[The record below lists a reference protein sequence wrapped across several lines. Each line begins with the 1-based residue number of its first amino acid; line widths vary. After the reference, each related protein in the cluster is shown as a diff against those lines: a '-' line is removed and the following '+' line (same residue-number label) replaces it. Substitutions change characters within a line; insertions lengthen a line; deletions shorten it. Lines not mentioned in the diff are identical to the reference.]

1 VAVAASLFAF
11 PAISVSS
18 ESAFDGHWAVEIVP
32 ESGDCRARTVALKVD
47 EGEISYAGFGA
58 RADGN
63 ISPEGALSV
72 TISRLDKVVNASGS
86 VAGTTGVGNWASPDC
101 EGTWVARRS

>member
-1 VAVAASLFAF
+1 LTAFFAAPATAV
-11 PAISVSS
+11 PS
-18 ESAFDGHWAVEIVP
+18 ESAFDGRWAVEIVP

-63 ISPEGALSV
+63 ISPDGALYV
-72 TISRLDKVVNASGS
+72 TISRREKVVNASGS
-86 VAGTTGVGNWASPDC
+86 VAGTTGAGNWASPDC